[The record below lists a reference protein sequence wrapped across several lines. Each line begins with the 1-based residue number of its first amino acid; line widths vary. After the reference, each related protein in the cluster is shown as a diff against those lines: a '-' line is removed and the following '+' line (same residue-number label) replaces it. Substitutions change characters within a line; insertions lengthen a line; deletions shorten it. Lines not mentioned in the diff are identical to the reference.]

1 MPRTSSKEMMG
12 EMMTEGIFSSG
23 TEIYSE
29 KPNGDFRAETQ
40 TEIKNCT
47 ERLTVGDAR
56 RKEDPPGGPGGRQVC
71 RGCPACSRE
80 RRGKSRAPRG
90 VGPETH

>member
-1 MPRTSSKEMMG
+1 MG
-12 EMMTEGIFSSG
+12 QMTTEGIFSSG

-29 KPNGDFRAETQ
+29 KPNGDCRAETQ

-56 RKEDPPGGPGGRQVC
+56 GRKTHRGDGRSAEGVRPAAGREEGRAGLPEGQGQKTQKRTESADDDPL
-71 RGCPACSRE
+71 S
-80 RRGKSRAPRG
+80 
-90 VGPETH
+90 